1 MNYRNYFFASAVAI
15 VLCACGNDTEQ
26 TQEVEQVPQA
36 MKLTSSL
43 TSSTRGPLD
52 TDNAITRLQASQ
64 IAANENVYAW
74 VEDRSGSTVTSYIN
88 AWVLTADGSGNF
100 SGDTKY
106 YPATGHNVDIYC
118 VHGNFAATPSGAF
131 GTALTHTVELD
142 QSVTDATSGLPTA
155 YLKSDL
161 LYGSVQDK
169 GRVASQS
176 IVFKHKLAKIEVKL
190 QKGNGVTAAQLA
202 HASTTVHIL
211 NTNNV
216 ASYTPA
222 KDAAY
227 AELAPAKTITSY
239 GGTVNATGYS
249 GTTGTNNTTGITM
262 YLQKDNTEASTVN
275 VFGEAIIVP
284 QQISS
289 ADNFIKVHLGDGG
302 ELYAKLSANKTFEA
316 GKKYVY
322 TITVNLTELQLTST
336 ITDWESENAGNF
348 SPTL

>member
-52 TDNAITRLQASQ
+52 TDNAITRLQGSQ

-74 VEDRSGSTVTSYIN
+74 VEDRSGSTVTSHIN
-88 AWVLTADGSGNF
+88 AWALTADGSGNF

-118 VHGNFAATPSGAF
+118 IHGNFVSAPSGVF
-131 GTALTHTVELD
+131 PTSALTHKVELD
-142 QSVTDATSGLPTA
+142 QSTA
-155 YLKSDL
+155 ANYQKSDL

-169 GRVASQS
+169 GRVASQT

-190 QKGNGVTAAQLA
+190 QKGTGVTAAQLA
-202 HASTTVHIL
+202 HASTTVHVL
-211 NTNNV
+211 NTDNQV
-216 ASYTPA
+216 LWTPA
-222 KDAAY
+222 KSADFTSTTAIA
-227 AELAPAKTITSY
+227 SY
-239 GGTVNATGYS
+239 GGS
-249 GTTGTNNTTGITM
+249 FGTTSKTDATNAGTTGITM

-284 QQISS
+284 QTVGTT
-289 ADNFIKVHLGDGG
+289 DNFIKVHLGEGG
-302 ELYAKLSANKTFEA
+302 DLYAKLSASKAFEA
-316 GKKYVY
+316 GKKYIY
-322 TITVNLTELQLTST
+322 TITVGLTELKLKSE
-336 ITDWESENAGNF
+336 ITDWESENGGTF
-348 SPTL
+348 TPTL